1 MLLNRQRGRREQR
14 LANGVPLSVTVEELR
29 RLLASESGAETADI
43 QRILSYITGR
53 SDAWLRAYG
62 DTDVS
67 TKMEQQATEY
77 ARRRGAGEPLAYVL
91 GSAGFHG
98 HSFLVDNRVLVPRPE
113 TEHLVDEALEFIKDK
128 ERSRVLDV
136 GTGSGAIA
144 CSILAE
150 TGPTVHADAIDVS
163 ADALLV
169 AMANAQRLGVELR
182 LTFLLGDA
190 STPALRPFF
199 DVIVANLPYVP
210 TKDIAP
216 APDPVSFEPRLALD
230 GGPDGLDQYR
240 RFLKHAPR
248 LLALDGII
256 LMEAAPP
263 IIADL
268 EVLARAAFPEGE
280 VSIGKD
286 YGNRARYVKVWTRA

>member
-1 MLLNRQRGRREQR
+1 M
-14 LANGVPLSVTVEELR
+14 TVEELR
-29 RLLASESGAETADI
+29 GLLVSQTGAEASDI
-43 QRILSYITGR
+43 QRILSYVTGR
-53 SDAWLRAYG
+53 NDAWLRAFAE
-62 DTDVS
+62 TEIS
-67 TKMEQQATEY
+67 AKMEQQAREFA
-77 ARRRGAGEPLAYVL
+77 ARRASGEPLAYIL
-91 GSAGFHG
+91 GTAGFHG

-128 ERSRVLDV
+128 ERPRVLDV

-144 CSILAE
+144 CSVLAA
-150 TGPTVHADAIDVS
+150 TGNNVQVDAVDVS

-169 AMANAQRLGVELR
+169 AMANAQRLGVEPR
-182 LTFLLGDA
+182 LTFFFGDI

-210 TKDIAP
+210 TKDIAL

-230 GGPDGLDQYR
+230 GGADGLDQYR

-248 LLALDGII
+248 LLALDAIV

-268 EVLARAAFPEGE
+268 DALARTAFPEAE
-280 VSIGKD
+280 VTIGKD
-286 YGNRARYVKVWTRA
+286 YGQRARYVKVRTRE

>member
-1 MLLNRQRGRREQR
+1 M
-14 LANGVPLSVTVEELR
+14 TVEELR
-29 RLLASESGAETADI
+29 QSLVLEVRGDVADI
-43 QRILSYITGR
+43 ERILSYVTGR
-53 SDAWLRAYG
+53 SAAWLRAYG
-62 DTDVS
+62 ETELS
-67 TKMEQQATEY
+67 AKAQQQARHFA
-77 ARRRGAGEPLAYVL
+77 ARRAGGEPLAYVL
-91 GSAGFHG
+91 GTAGFHG

-113 TEHLVDEALEFIKDK
+113 TEHLVDDALEFIKDK
-128 ERSRVLDV
+128 EQPRLLDV

-150 TGPTVHADAIDVS
+150 TENSVTVDAIDVS

-169 AMANAQRLGVELR
+169 AMANAQRLGVEPR
-182 LTFLLGDA
+182 LAFFFGDV
-190 STPALRPFF
+190 SMPTLRPFF

-210 TKDIAP
+210 TKDIAA

-248 LLALDGII
+248 LLALDGLV

-263 IIADL
+263 IIAELDT
-268 EVLARAAFPEGE
+268 LARTAFPEAE
-280 VSIGKD
+280 VTIGKD
-286 YGNRARYVKVWTRA
+286 YGNRPRYVKVRTRE

>member
-1 MLLNRQRGRREQR
+1 MT
-14 LANGVPLSVTVEELR
+14 AEELR
-29 RLLASESGAETADI
+29 RLLVSQTGVEASDI
-43 QRILSYITGR
+43 QRILAYVTGR
-53 SDAWLRAYG
+53 NDAWLRAFG
-62 DTDVS
+62 ETEVS
-67 TKMEQQATEY
+67 AKMEQQAREFA
-77 ARRRGAGEPLAYVL
+77 ARRASGEPLAYVL
-91 GSAGFHG
+91 GTAGFHG
-98 HSFLVDNRVLVPRPE
+98 HSFLVDHRVLVPRPE

-128 ERSRVLDV
+128 ERPRVLDV

-150 TGPTVHADAIDVS
+150 TGNKVHVDAVDVS

-169 AMANAQRLGVELR
+169 AMANAQRLGVEPR
-182 LTFLLGDA
+182 LTFHLGDV

-216 APDPVSFEPRLALD
+216 SPDPVSFEPRLALD

-240 RFLKHAPR
+240 RFLEHAPR
-248 LLALDGII
+248 LLALDAIV

-263 IIADL
+263 IMADL
-268 EVLARAAFPEGE
+268 DALARAAFPEAE
-280 VSIGKD
+280 VTVGKD
-286 YGNRARYVKVWTRA
+286 YGNRARYVKVRTRE